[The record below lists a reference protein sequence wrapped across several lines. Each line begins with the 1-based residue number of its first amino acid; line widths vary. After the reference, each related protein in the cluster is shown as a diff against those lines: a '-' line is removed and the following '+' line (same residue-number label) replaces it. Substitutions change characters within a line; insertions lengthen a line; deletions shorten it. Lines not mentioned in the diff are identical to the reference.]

1 MKNKYKA
8 KLRQR
13 NKRFLDTLEYLTEN
27 FTKKYPDW
35 MNGSEKN
42 VDHIKKRLNQ
52 TAKIMTKN
60 NKLKKIKVLKKEDF
74 KEWPFITD
82 KIILIQTSKKMISCM
97 IDLQEYALNELA
109 ATSMKLKFPHD
120 CGKAEIGKS
129 ISEFIRI
136 GLKL

>member
-8 KLRQR
+8 KLKQR

-35 MNGSEKN
+35 MNGSDVN
-42 VDHIKKRLNQ
+42 HIKKRLNQ

-82 KIILIQTSKKMISCM
+82 KIIIMQTSKKMISCM
-97 IDLQEYALNELA
+97 IDLQEYALNGLA
-109 ATSMKLKFPHD
+109 ATYMKLKFPHD
-120 CGKAEIGKS
+120 CGKIEKGKS
-129 ISEFIRI
+129 VSEFIKI
-136 GLKL
+136 GLGL